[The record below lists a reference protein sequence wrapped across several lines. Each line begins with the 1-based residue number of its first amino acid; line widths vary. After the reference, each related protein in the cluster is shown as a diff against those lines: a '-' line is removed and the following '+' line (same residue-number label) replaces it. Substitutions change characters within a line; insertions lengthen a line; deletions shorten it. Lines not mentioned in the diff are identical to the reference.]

1 MAKLL
6 SKNVMAFCHVLISS
20 SLKLHLNFLS
30 ALYCTKSQKVHLT
43 VLSVNSKN
51 NRLCFSVCVRTLV
64 TIYLYTVDKS
74 KYYAT
79 VSLGWW
85 LHRDMTVRLLKCNC
99 SWQMRTTAQDTI
111 STAKASTPKDT
122 NPPSGQSHFRD
133 YAAMW
138 NGIWRQRQESE
149 TSVWRTLLTST
160 SLFAAHSSKYLT
172 DAPGSMSQSPTRTQ

>member
-79 VSLGWW
+79 VSLG
-85 LHRDMTVRLLKCNC
+85 
-99 SWQMRTTAQDTI
+99 
-111 STAKASTPKDT
+111 
-122 NPPSGQSHFRD
+122 
-133 YAAMW
+133 
-138 NGIWRQRQESE
+138 
-149 TSVWRTLLTST
+149 
-160 SLFAAHSSKYLT
+160 
-172 DAPGSMSQSPTRTQ
+172 